1 MFGDISNDTCVSKG
15 GLILWMDL
23 DLKVDLVILH
33 SVVADYAAF
42 RVILFF
48 FFSFS

>member
-1 MFGDISNDTCVSKG
+1 M
-15 GLILWMDL
+15 LWMDL

-48 FFSFS
+48 FPFLKYLFIT